1 MKLQVMTLLPA
12 LALLICSSMPMSA
25 MAAQPPWCK
34 KVELSEVEVTIC
46 DDKTLSKADS
56 LLDQMYRATLSFS
69 GLEGHEGLWPTEIIA
84 DQRDFMEQRNTL
96 SGKADILDAY
106 TARIKVLT
114 HMLRAR
120 WES

>member
-1 MKLQVMTLLPA
+1 MKLQAMTLLPG
-12 LALLICSSMPMSA
+12 LVLLISSSIPTSA
-25 MAAQPPWCK
+25 MAASPPWCE
-34 KVELSEVEVTIC
+34 KVELTEVEITIC

-69 GLEGHEGLWPTEIIA
+69 GLEGHEGLWPSEIIA
-84 DQRDFMEQRNTL
+84 DQRDFLEQRNTL

-114 HMLRAR
+114 QMLKTR
-120 WES
+120 WEP

>member
-1 MKLQVMTLLPA
+1 
-12 LALLICSSMPMSA
+12 MPISA
-25 MAAQPPWCK
+25 MAAQPPWCN
-34 KVELSEVEVTIC
+34 KVELSEVEITIC
-46 DDKTLSKADS
+46 EDKTLSKADS

-69 GLEGHEGLWPTEIIA
+69 GLAGHEGLWPSEIIA
-84 DQRDFMEQRNTL
+84 DQRNFLEQRKTL

-114 HMLRAR
+114 HMLKTR